1 MMQNHAVQAVPRFAW
16 FMRRIPDASR
26 PSRLWKRTGSR
37 RRSAAPMQRA
47 DPRPHVMAFTLV
59 EVVIVVMIVAIVAAV
74 GMPAVGDSFDQMKL
88 RAAAKTLMADLNY
101 VRNLAIADGREH
113 GLVFSSTGYTAFL
126 ETPPAGE
133 EEARVDVIEHPI
145 SHRPWKVS
153 LSERS
158 IALSADF
165 DGGGSVTFDSS
176 GTPGAAGSVVLRT
189 GGGGIVV
196 NVEAGTGRVSAQQGN
211 EG

>member
-1 MMQNHAVQAVPRFAW
+1 MAL
-16 FMRRIPDASR
+16 
-26 PSRLWKRTGSR
+26 RLARTRG
-37 RRSAAPMQRA
+37 
-47 DPRPHVMAFTLV
+47 FTLV
-59 EVVIVVMIVAIVAAV
+59 EVIIVVLIVAIIAVV
-74 GMPAVGDSFDQMKL
+74 GMPAVGDSFNQMKL

-126 ETPPAGE
+126 KTPPAGE
-133 EEARVDVIEHPI
+133 EKAHVNVIEHPI
-145 SHRPWKVS
+145 THRQWKVS

-165 DGGGSVTFDSS
+165 DGGGTVTFDSS

-196 NVEAGTGRVSAQQGN
+196 NVEAGTGRVSAQQGD

>member
-1 MMQNHAVQAVPRFAW
+1 
-16 FMRRIPDASR
+16 MRRIDDRGEPACPHKHDGRCSSLFCRKWLVPLR
-26 PSRLWKRTGSR
+26 PARTR
-37 RRSAAPMQRA
+37 
-47 DPRPHVMAFTLV
+47 AFTLV
-59 EVVIVVMIVAIVAAV
+59 EVVIVVLIVAIIAAV

-126 ETPPAGE
+126 KTPPAGE
-133 EEARVDVIEHPI
+133 EKARVDVIEHPI

-189 GGGGIVV
+189 GGGSIVV